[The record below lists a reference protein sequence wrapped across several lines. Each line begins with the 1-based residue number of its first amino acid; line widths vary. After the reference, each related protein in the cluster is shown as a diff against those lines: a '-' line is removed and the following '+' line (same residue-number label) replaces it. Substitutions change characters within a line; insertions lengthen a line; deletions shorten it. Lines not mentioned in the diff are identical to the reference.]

1 MIILNY
7 YLAARALDI
16 DLGLIAFI
24 FIVPVVATIAMLPIS
39 IGGIGLREN
48 SLVFIMVAMGVINEK
63 AAIFSLL
70 IFAMFLI
77 LGLLGGI
84 TYIVR
89 PFFERRM
96 EASEDNN
103 IKEKL
108 SIAAFNQKFIVEA
121 PINIIVCANL
131 KRISWY
137 GNRGRELYCIQDA
150 SAAVE
155 HILLLAVD
163 NGLDACWVGAFD
175 ENKVSKILDLPSYVR
190 PIAII
195 PIGYSNEQRTSTPR
209 IDTKLLIHF
218 NHW

>member
-1 MIILNY
+1 MDLKESIRNRY
-7 YLAARALDI
+7 SVRNFSDRALPKKII
-16 DLGLIAFI
+16 DEIIEYANLAPSAGNLQARDF
-24 FIVPVVATIAMLPIS
+24 
-39 IGGIGLREN
+39 
-48 SLVFIMVAMGVINEK
+48 VIIN
-63 AAIFSLL
+63 
-70 IFAMFLI
+70 
-77 LGLLGGI
+77 
-84 TYIVR
+84 
-89 PFFERRM
+89 
-96 EASEDNN
+96 DNN

-121 PINIIVCANL
+121 PINIVVCANL
-131 KRISWY
+131 KRISSY

-175 ENKVSKILDLPSYVR
+175 ENKVSKILDLPSYVK
-190 PIAII
+190 PIAIV

-209 IDTKLLIHF
+209 MDTNVLTHF

>member
-1 MIILNY
+1 MDLKESIRNRYSVRNFSDKVLPKKIIDEIIEYAN
-7 YLAARALDI
+7 LAPSAGNLQARD
-16 DLGLIAFI
+16 F
-24 FIVPVVATIAMLPIS
+24 
-39 IGGIGLREN
+39 
-48 SLVFIMVAMGVINEK
+48 VIIN
-63 AAIFSLL
+63 
-70 IFAMFLI
+70 
-77 LGLLGGI
+77 
-84 TYIVR
+84 
-89 PFFERRM
+89 
-96 EASEDNN
+96 DNN

-108 SIAAFNQKFIVEA
+108 SNAAFNQKFIVEA
-121 PINIIVCANL
+121 PINIVVCANL
-131 KRISWY
+131 KRISSY
-137 GNRGRELYCIQDA
+137 GNRGKELYCIQDA

-209 IDTKLLIHF
+209 MDTNVLTHF